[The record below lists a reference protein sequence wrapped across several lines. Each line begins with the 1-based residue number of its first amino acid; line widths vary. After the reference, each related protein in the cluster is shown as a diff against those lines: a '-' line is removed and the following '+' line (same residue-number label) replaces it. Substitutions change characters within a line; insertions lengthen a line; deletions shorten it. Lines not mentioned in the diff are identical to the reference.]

1 MGPLPTS
8 SQDNKH
14 VLVVTDLFTKW
25 VEAFPIKDTT
35 TITLATILLNDSVC
49 HYGVPTSLHS
59 DQGANLFNS
68 VIRSLCQALGST
80 NT

>member
-8 SQDNKH
+8 SQDNKY
-14 VLVVTDLFTKW
+14 VLVVADLSTKW

-49 HYGVPTSLHS
+49 HYGAPTSLHS
-59 DQGANLFNS
+59 DQGVN
-68 VIRSLCQALGST
+68 
-80 NT
+80 